1 MCTKTTVYSEEFVI
15 NNCMHY
21 KSMSKMWHIM
31 LLYVYRKLWLK
42 GVWLP
47 ISNRKL
53 IGSLSASIFYYV
65 FNLIKD
71 TSMKSLLLKFWK
83 DEEGATAIEYALIAG
98 LIAVAI
104 IGALTLLGDN
114 ITALF
119 DGISV
124 RLGEEAEKTTATG
137 GAVTPP

>member
-21 KSMSKMWHIM
+21 KSVSKMWHIM

-104 IGALTLLGDN
+104 IGVLTLMGTELRSLFSN
-114 ITALF
+114 IA
-119 DGISV
+119 
-124 RLGEEAEKTTATG
+124 GELTKAATEAKTPTK
-137 GAVTPP
+137 P